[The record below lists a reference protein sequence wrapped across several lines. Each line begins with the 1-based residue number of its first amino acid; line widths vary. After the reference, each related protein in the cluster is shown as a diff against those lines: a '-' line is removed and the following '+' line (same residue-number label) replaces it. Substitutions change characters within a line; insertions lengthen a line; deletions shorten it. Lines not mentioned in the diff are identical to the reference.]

1 MLSGLETAEPIIES
15 RHSDTVKTGASL
27 EFTRAEN
34 NWQRRWSITA
44 SLILALGTLLRV
56 YELSLKPLHHDEAVN
71 GFFLLG
77 LFREGIY
84 RYNPANYHGPTLY
97 YFALISC
104 SINNLLFG
112 SEGPSTVA
120 VRMVP
125 VLFGI
130 GIIGIVLAFRDR
142 LGTIGAL
149 AASTLAAVSPGMV
162 YLSRDFIH
170 EMLLVFFTLWLALC
184 SMRFAGTGK
193 TGQTLLGAIAA
204 ALMFCTKETAPLSFF
219 SLLLGVIAAVVWA
232 GPYRPRIVPNF
243 GTWRQILL
251 QAVAAVALFLVSSFL
266 FFSSF
271 FGNYP
276 QGVRDAVTTYSYWA
290 RTGMTQQTAPWYTY
304 LLWLIHEEAP
314 IFILA
319 VIGTGIALV
328 QRRDRFAIFA
338 STWVFTLLVV
348 YSILP
353 YKTPWILLNIIV
365 PMCLVAGHAV
375 QELWNYRTKLFPG
388 TMRWLAP
395 ATLIA
400 VVTAVCLYQSIQL
413 NFIHYDDPRYVYPY
427 VQTRRTFLSLID
439 VVNEIAKSMGTG
451 TATSV
456 AVLAPEYWPLPWY
469 LRDYRNT
476 GYFAQVIPTNANLI
490 IGSQRQQPELEHQL
504 AGRYRFAGMY
514 PMRPGVE
521 LVLFVSNRQ
530 TR

>member
-1 MLSGLETAEPIIES
+1 MLSGSETGEPAVES
-15 RHSDTVKTGASL
+15 RHTDIVEIGASL
-27 EFTRAEN
+27 EFTRAKN
-34 NWQRRWSITA
+34 NWQRRWWITA
-44 SLILALGTLLRV
+44 SIILALGTLLRI

-112 SEGPSTVA
+112 NEGPSTVA

-130 GIIGIVLAFRDR
+130 GVIGVVLTLRDR
-142 LGTIGAL
+142 LGTIGTL
-149 AASTLAAVSPGMV
+149 AAASLAAVSPGMV

-170 EMLLVFFTLWLALC
+170 EMLLGFFTLWLAFC

-193 TGQTLLGAIAA
+193 TGQILLGAIAA

-219 SLLLGVIAAVVWA
+219 SLLLGVIVAVVWIR
-232 GPYRPRIVPNF
+232 PYRRQIVPNF
-243 GTWRQILL
+243 GTWTQILPRAL
-251 QAVAAVALFLVSSFL
+251 AAVVLFLVSSFL

-304 LLWLIHEEAP
+304 LVWLIHEEAP
-314 IFILA
+314 IFVLA
-319 VIGTGIALV
+319 VIGAGIALF

-338 STWVFTLLVV
+338 GTWAFTLLVT

-375 QELWNYRTKLFPG
+375 QQVWNDRAKFFVG
-388 TMRWLAP
+388 AMRWLAP

-427 VQTRRTFLSLID
+427 VQTRRSFLGLID

-456 AVLAPEYWPLPWY
+456 AVVAPEYWPLPWY
-469 LRDYRNT
+469 LRDYKNA
-476 GYFAQVIPTNANLI
+476 GYFGHITPTNATLV
-490 IGSQRQQPELEHQL
+490 IGSQRQWLELEHQL
-504 AGRYRFAGMY
+504 SGRYRFAGAY

-521 LVLFVSNRQ
+521 LVLFVSSHQ

>member
-1 MLSGLETAEPIIES
+1 MLSGLETAEPVIES
-15 RHSDTVKTGASL
+15 RRPDFVEIGADR
-27 EFTRAEN
+27 EFIRAET
-34 NWQRRWSITA
+34 NWQRRWWITA
-44 SLILALGTLLRV
+44 SIILALGILLRV

-71 GFFLLG
+71 GFFLLS

-84 RYNPANYHGPTLY
+84 SYNPANYHGPTLY

-112 SEGPSTVA
+112 NEGPSTIA

-130 GIIGIVLAFRDR
+130 GIIGIMLTLRNR
-142 LGTIGAL
+142 LGTIGTL

-184 SMRFAGTGK
+184 SLRFAGTGK
-193 TGQTLLGAIAA
+193 TGEILLGAIAA

-232 GPYRPRIVPNF
+232 GPYRPRIVPSF

-251 QAVAAVALFLVSSFL
+251 QALAAIALFLVSSFL

-314 IFILA
+314 IFVLA
-319 VIGTGIALV
+319 VIGAGIALF

-338 STWVFTLLVV
+338 GTWAFTLLVA

-365 PMCLVAGHAV
+365 PMCLIAGHAV
-375 QELWNYRTKLFPG
+375 QQVWNDRAKFFVG
-388 TMRWLAP
+388 AMRWLAP
-395 ATLIA
+395 ASLIV
-400 VVTAVCLYQSIQL
+400 VVTTVCLYQSIQL
-413 NFIHYDDPRYVYPY
+413 NFIHYDDSRYVYPY
-427 VQTRRTFLSLID
+427 AQTRRSFLGLID
-439 VVNEIAKSMGTG
+439 EVNEIAKRMGTG

-456 AVLAPEYWPLPWY
+456 AVVAPEYLPLPWY
-469 LRDYRNT
+469 LRGFKKP
-476 GYFAQVIPTNANLI
+476 GYFGHITPTNATLV
-490 IGSQRQQPELEHQL
+490 IGSQRQWLELEHQL
-504 AGRYRFAGMY
+504 SGRYRFARAY

-521 LVLFVSNRQ
+521 LVLFVSSHQ

>member
-15 RHSDTVKTGASL
+15 RHSDTVKTAASL

-44 SLILALGTLLRV
+44 SIILALGTLLRV

-97 YFALISC
+97 YFAL
-104 SINNLLFG
+104 
-112 SEGPSTVA
+112 
-120 VRMVP
+120 
-125 VLFGI
+125 
-130 GIIGIVLAFRDR
+130 
-142 LGTIGAL
+142 
-149 AASTLAAVSPGMV
+149 
-162 YLSRDFIH
+162 
-170 EMLLVFFTLWLALC
+170 
-184 SMRFAGTGK
+184 
-193 TGQTLLGAIAA
+193 
-204 ALMFCTKETAPLSFF
+204 MFCTKEAAPLSFF

-232 GPYRPRIVPNF
+232 RPYRPRIVPNF

-304 LLWLIHEEAP
+304 LLWLIHKEAP

-338 STWVFTLLVV
+338 STWAFTLLVA

-353 YKTPWILLNIIV
+353 YKTPWILLNMIV
-365 PMCLVAGHAV
+365 PMCLAAGHAV
-375 QELWNYRTKLFPG
+375 QKLWNDRAKLFPG
-388 TMRWLAP
+388 AMCWLAP

-400 VVTAVCLYQSIQL
+400 VVTAVCLHQSIQL

-427 VQTRRTFLSLID
+427 AQTRRSFLGLID
-439 VVNEIAKSMGTG
+439 EVNETAKRMGTG

-456 AVLAPEYWPLPWY
+456 AVLAPENWALPRE
-469 LRDYRNT
+469 LRDFKKA
-476 GYFAQVIPTNANLI
+476 GYFVPIKPT
-490 IGSQRQQPELEHQL
+490 
-504 AGRYRFAGMY
+504 
-514 PMRPGVE
+514 
-521 LVLFVSNRQ
+521 
-530 TR
+530 

>member
-15 RHSDTVKTGASL
+15 RHSDTVKTAASL

-44 SLILALGTLLRV
+44 SIILALGTLLRV

-112 SEGPSTVA
+112 NEGPSTVA
-120 VRMVP
+120 VRMIP

-130 GIIGIVLAFRDR
+130 GIIGIVLTFRDR
-142 LGTIGAL
+142 LGTIGTL
-149 AASTLAAVSPGMV
+149 AASTLAAVV
-162 YLSRDFIH
+162 
-170 EMLLVFFTLWLALC
+170 
-184 SMRFAGTGK
+184 
-193 TGQTLLGAIAA
+193 
-204 ALMFCTKETAPLSFF
+204 
-219 SLLLGVIAAVVWA
+219 
-232 GPYRPRIVPNF
+232 
-243 GTWRQILL
+243 
-251 QAVAAVALFLVSSFL
+251 LFLVSSLL

-314 IFILA
+314 IFVLA
-319 VIGTGIALV
+319 VIGAGIALF

-338 STWVFTLLVV
+338 ATWAFTLLVA

-365 PMCLVAGHAV
+365 PMCLAAGHAV
-375 QELWNYRTKLFPG
+375 QELWNYRTKLFAG
-388 TMRWLAP
+388 ALRWLAP
-395 ATLIA
+395 ASLIV
-400 VVTAVCLYQSIQL
+400 VVTTVCLYQSIQL
-413 NFIHYDDPRYVYPY
+413 NFIHYYDSRYVYPY
-427 VQTRRTFLSLID
+427 AQTRRSFLGLID
-439 VVNEIAKSMGTG
+439 EVNEIAKSMGTG
-451 TATSV
+451 TATSL
-456 AVLAPEYWPLPWY
+456 AVVAPEYWPLPWY
-469 LRDYRNT
+469 LRDYKNA
-476 GYFAQVIPTNANLI
+476 GYFGHITPTNATLV
-490 IGSQRQQPELEHQL
+490 IGSQRQWLELEHQL
-504 AGRYRFAGMY
+504 SGRYRFAGAY

-521 LVLFVSNRQ
+521 LVLFVSSHQ

>member
-1 MLSGLETAEPIIES
+1 
-15 RHSDTVKTGASL
+15 VKTGATL

-34 NWQRRWSITA
+34 NWQRRWSITV
-44 SLILALGTLLRV
+44 SIILALGTLLRV
-56 YELSLKPLHHDEAVN
+56 CELNLKPLHHDESVN

-112 SEGPSTVA
+112 SEGPSTIA

-149 AASTLAAVSPGMV
+149 AASTLAAVSPGVV

-170 EMLLVFFTLWLALC
+170 ETLLVFFTLWLALC
-184 SMRFAGTGK
+184 TMRFADTGK
-193 TGQTLLGAIAA
+193 TGQILLGAIAA
-204 ALMFCTKETAPLSFF
+204 ALMVCTKETAPLSFF

-232 GPYRPRIVPNF
+232 APHWARIVPNF

-251 QAVAAVALFLVSSFL
+251 QALAAFALFLLSSFL

-319 VIGTGIALV
+319 TVGAGIALI
-328 QRRDRFAIFA
+328 QRRDHFAIFA
-338 STWVFTLLVV
+338 ATWTFTLLVA
-348 YSILP
+348 YSIVP
-353 YKTPWILLNIIV
+353 YKTPWILLNMIV

-375 QELWNYRTKLFPG
+375 QELWSYRTKLFAG
-388 TMRWLAP
+388 AMRWLAP

-400 VVTAVCLYQSIQL
+400 VVIAVCLHQSIQL

-427 VQTRRTFLSLID
+427 VQTRRTFLNLID
-439 VVNEIAKSMGTG
+439 MVNENAKSMGTG

-456 AVLAPEYWPLPWY
+456 AVVAPEYWPLPWY
-469 LRDYRNT
+469 LRDYKNT
-476 GYFAQVIPTNANLI
+476 GYFAQVIPTNASLI
-490 IGSQRQQPELEHQL
+490 IGSRRQQPELEHQL

-530 TR
+530 TH

>member
-1 MLSGLETAEPIIES
+1 
-15 RHSDTVKTGASL
+15 
-27 EFTRAEN
+27 
-34 NWQRRWSITA
+34 
-44 SLILALGTLLRV
+44 
-56 YELSLKPLHHDEAVN
+56 
-71 GFFLLG
+71 
-77 LFREGIY
+77 
-84 RYNPANYHGPTLY
+84 
-97 YFALISC
+97 
-104 SINNLLFG
+104 
-112 SEGPSTVA
+112 
-120 VRMVP
+120 
-125 VLFGI
+125 
-130 GIIGIVLAFRDR
+130 
-142 LGTIGAL
+142 
-149 AASTLAAVSPGMV
+149 
-162 YLSRDFIH
+162 
-170 EMLLVFFTLWLALC
+170 
-184 SMRFAGTGK
+184 
-193 TGQTLLGAIAA
+193 
-204 ALMFCTKETAPLSFF
+204 
-219 SLLLGVIAAVVWA
+219 
-232 GPYRPRIVPNF
+232 
-243 GTWRQILL
+243 TWRQILL

-476 GYFAQVIPTNANLI
+476 GYFAQVIPTNASLI